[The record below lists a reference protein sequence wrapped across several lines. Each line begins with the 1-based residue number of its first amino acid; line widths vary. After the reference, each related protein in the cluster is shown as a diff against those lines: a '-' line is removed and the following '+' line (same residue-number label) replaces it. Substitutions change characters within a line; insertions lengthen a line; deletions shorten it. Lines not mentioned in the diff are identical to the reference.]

1 MTRPLSTFAA
11 TISRMDI
18 PPYLMEEYKAVMRKG
33 TTEELYSEIKHLK
46 LDPNPIA
53 RSQLV
58 PAVEEI
64 IRERGAMDSRR
75 ADGIGFGFMTP
86 EQKDAY
92 KAKMA
97 ARRLERAVAEA
108 KRRAAASDKIDNA

>member
-1 MTRPLSTFAA
+1 
-11 TISRMDI
+11 MDI

-33 TTEELYSEIKHLK
+33 TTEELYSEIAHLK

-53 RSQLV
+53 RSQLM

-64 IRERGAMDSRR
+64 IRQREVIDSRR
-75 ADGIGFGFMTP
+75 SDEIGFGFMTP

-97 ARRLERAVAEA
+97 ARRLERAVADA
-108 KRRAAASDKIDNA
+108 KRAATSNKMDKA

>member
-1 MTRPLSTFAA
+1 
-11 TISRMDI
+11 
-18 PPYLMEEYKAVMRKG
+18 MEEYKAVMRKG
-33 TTEELYSEIKHLK
+33 TTEELYSEIAHLK

-64 IRERGAMDSRR
+64 IRQREVLDSRR
-75 ADGIGFGFMTP
+75 SDEIGFGFMTS
-86 EQKDAY
+86 EQKVAY
-92 KAKMA
+92 KAKLA

-108 KRRAAASDKIDNA
+108 KRAAATSNKIDNA

>member
-1 MTRPLSTFAA
+1 
-11 TISRMDI
+11 MDI

-33 TTEELYSEIKHLK
+33 TTEELYSEIAHLK

-64 IRERGAMDSRR
+64 IRERNAMDSRR

-86 EQKDAY
+86 EQKVAY
-92 KAKMA
+92 KAKLA
-97 ARRLERAVAEA
+97 ARRLERTVAEA
-108 KRRAAASDKIDNA
+108 KRAAAAAAKKE